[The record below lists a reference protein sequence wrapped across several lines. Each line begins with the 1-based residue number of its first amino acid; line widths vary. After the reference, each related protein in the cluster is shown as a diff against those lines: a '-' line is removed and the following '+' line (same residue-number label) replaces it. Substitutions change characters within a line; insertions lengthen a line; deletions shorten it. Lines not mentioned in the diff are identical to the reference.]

1 MHLREFA
8 LRYLGRFR
16 QTQRHSLDA
25 FNSVNGR
32 ALNFLQACVG
42 RFPLRSTPFIVQM
55 PIGINGSRSK

>member
-42 RFPLRSTPFIVQM
+42 RCPLLGTPFIVQM
-55 PIGINGSRSK
+55 LIEINGTRSI